1 MINHTQTILWLMGD
15 TILILEFLLHI
26 LLIQRK
32 MYFSIVFFF
41 FCCCFFVVFFFV
53 KVFFDCY
60 VTGPRSVLGH
70 CRGSSL
76 TKPLLITAFNPLIS
90 KYPLVSRLVWVSKPV
105 LASSEIWTGNVPVS
119 PLNLLSYYLYIS

>member
-1 MINHTQTILWLMGD
+1 MVDHTQTILWLVGD

-32 MYFSIVFFF
+32 IYFSIVF
-41 FCCCFFVVFFFV
+41 CFVLFLFLFVLLLFFFV

-60 VTGPRSVLGH
+60 VTGPRSILGH

-76 TKPLLITAFNPLIS
+76 TKPLLIAAFNPFLIS
-90 KYPLVSRLVWVSKPV
+90 ECPVVSRLVWVSKPV
-105 LASSEIWTGNVPVS
+105 
-119 PLNLLSYYLYIS
+119 